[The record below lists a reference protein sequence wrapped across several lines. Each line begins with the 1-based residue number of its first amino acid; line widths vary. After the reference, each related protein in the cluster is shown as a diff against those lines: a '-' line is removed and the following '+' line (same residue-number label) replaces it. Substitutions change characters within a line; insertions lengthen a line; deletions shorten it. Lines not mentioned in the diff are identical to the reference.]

1 MSLIKWNNRFRPT
14 ISSLVDDWF
23 NDDLFKPVKSEW
35 MPAANV
41 KETDD
46 AFMLEVAAPGME
58 KEDFSIKLEK
68 GVLTVKAEKS
78 KEIDEKEDEYTR
90 KEFSYK
96 SFSRSFWIPE
106 NTEEDK
112 IEASYDKG
120 VLTVMIPKTE
130 EIVEASGTTIEIQ

>member
-1 MSLIKWNNRFRPT
+1 MSLIKWNNGFRPT

-23 NDDLFKPVKSEW
+23 NDDFLKPIKSEW

-58 KEDFSIKLEK
+58 KKDFSIKLEK

-78 KEIDEKEDEYTR
+78 EELDEKEEQYTR

-112 IEASYDKG
+112 IEASYTKG